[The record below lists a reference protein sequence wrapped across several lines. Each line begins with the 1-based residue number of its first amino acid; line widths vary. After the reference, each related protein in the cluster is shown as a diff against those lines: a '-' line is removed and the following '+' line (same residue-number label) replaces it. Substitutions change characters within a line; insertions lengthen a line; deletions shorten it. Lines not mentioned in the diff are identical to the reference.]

1 MHSFTGSV
9 RQIGYAVADLE
20 AALRQFE
27 AMNGKA
33 HEFWRFQSTL
43 DAGCNYLYRG
53 QPAECRLDIALTTIN
68 GIDHEFI
75 QVLEGPHPTADFVA
89 AHGDGINHLALYLS
103 DITAQRAHA
112 LAIGGKVVVQGEFF
126 DAASP
131 AKRFC
136 YIEFNDRPLPLYELI
151 ELKDPSRTAD

>member
-9 RQIGYAVADLE
+9 RQIGYAVRDLG

-33 HEFWRFQSTL
+33 HEFWHFQSNL
-43 DAGCNYLYRG
+43 DASCNYLYRG
-53 QPAECRLDIALTTIN
+53 EPAECRLDVALTTIN

-89 AHGDGINHLALYLS
+89 AHGDGINHLALYLRDLS
-103 DITAQRAHA
+103 AEQAHA
-112 LAIGGKVVVQGEFF
+112 MAIGGEIVAQGEFF

-131 AKRFC
+131 ARRFC
-136 YIEFNDRPLPLYELI
+136 YIAFNDRPLPLYELI
-151 ELKDPSRTAD
+151 ELKDHSRVAD

>member
-1 MHSFTGSV
+1 MQSFTGSV
-9 RQIGYAVADLE
+9 RQIGYAVRDLE
-20 AALRQFE
+20 AALAQFE

-33 HEFWRFQSTL
+33 HEFWRFQADL
-43 DAGCNYLYRG
+43 NAGCNYLYRG
-53 QPAECRLDIALTTIN
+53 EPAECRLDVALTNIN

-75 QVLEGPHPTADFVA
+75 QVLEGPHPTADFIA

-103 DITAQRAHA
+103 DITAKRAHA
-112 LAIGGKVVVQGEFF
+112 LSIGGRIAAQGEFF
-126 DAASP
+126 DPAGP

-151 ELKDPSRTAD
+151 ELKDPSRVAE